1 MLLQTDPIMLEKF
14 RTETA
19 GRSVGGTIRSSI
31 LRHVMRNGNFMV
43 TEIAE
48 ATGYSLTTI
57 AKYVAELQ
65 SDGMIAELERVNLH
79 TKGRKAIRYGVNP
92 DSYYFLGIDM
102 KTFELNI
109 ALINFIGEV
118 VRIERHTDFRF
129 ENTHDALDEL
139 CNRVQRFIDTL
150 EGIDPE
156 KIAGANLNLSGRVDS
171 RTGTSASVFNFEET
185 HDTPLADILKEKLGL
200 KIFIENDT
208 KAMAYG
214 EYMSGENKRYENLLY
229 VNIGW
234 GLGLGIVIDG
244 KVYYGKDGYSG
255 EFGHVHMYN
264 NNILCHCGKKGCIE
278 TEVSGRAI
286 HRKLIERINN
296 GESSVLSRKVR
307 KGAVI
312 TTNDIIEAAEREDPL
327 CIELISQTGTELGH
341 QLAGLINL
349 FNPEIIIIGGN
360 LAQAEPYHFLQPVE
374 LAIRKYS
381 LKLMSQ
387 NVPVVTS
394 ALGTDAG
401 VIGASLIA
409 RSKLFGSI

>member
-1 MLLQTDPIMLEKF
+1 MLEKF

-327 CIELISQTGTELGH
+327 CIELIS
-341 QLAGLINL
+341 
-349 FNPEIIIIGGN
+349 
-360 LAQAEPYHFLQPVE
+360 
-374 LAIRKYS
+374 
-381 LKLMSQ
+381 
-387 NVPVVTS
+387 
-394 ALGTDAG
+394 
-401 VIGASLIA
+401 
-409 RSKLFGSI
+409 

>member
-1 MLLQTDPIMLEKF
+1 MSYICSCKQILFMLEKF

-19 GRSVGGTIRSSI
+19 SRSVRGTIRGSI
-31 LRHVMRNGNFMV
+31 LRHVMRHGNFMM

-57 AKYVAELQ
+57 AKYVAELR

-79 TKGRKAIRYGVNP
+79 TKGRKAILYGVNP
-92 DSYYFLGIDM
+92 DSYYFLGVDM

-129 ENTHDALDEL
+129 ENTHDVLDEL

-171 RTGTSASVFNFEET
+171 CTGTSASVFNFEEL
-185 HDTPLADILKEKLGL
+185 HDTPLADFLKEKLGL

-214 EYMSGENKRYENLLY
+214 EYMSGKNKQYENLLY

-296 GESSVLSRKVR
+296 GESSVLSHKVK

-312 TTNDIIEAAEREDPL
+312 TTNDIIEAAECEDPL

-360 LAQAEPYHFLQPVE
+360 LAQAEPYHFSSPSNWPY
-374 LAIRKYS
+374 A
-381 LKLMSQ
+381 
-387 NVPVVTS
+387 NT
-394 ALGTDAG
+394 
-401 VIGASLIA
+401 
-409 RSKLFGSI
+409 RSS

>member
-1 MLLQTDPIMLEKF
+1 MLEKF

-19 GRSVGGTIRSSI
+19 SRSVRGTIRGSI
-31 LRHVMRNGNFMV
+31 LRHVMRHGNFMM

-57 AKYVAELQ
+57 AKYVAELR

-79 TKGRKAIRYGVNP
+79 TKGRKAILYGVNP
-92 DSYYFLGIDM
+92 DSYYFLGVDM

-118 VRIERHTDFRF
+118 VRIARHTDFRI
-129 ENTHDALDEL
+129 ENTHDVLDEL

-171 RTGTSASVFNFEET
+171 CTGTSASVFNFEEL
-185 HDTPLADILKEKLGL
+185 HDTPLADFLKEKLGL

-214 EYMSGENKRYENLLY
+214 EYMSGKNKQYENLLY

-264 NNILCHCGKKGCIE
+264 NNILCHCG
-278 TEVSGRAI
+278 
-286 HRKLIERINN
+286 
-296 GESSVLSRKVR
+296 
-307 KGAVI
+307 
-312 TTNDIIEAAEREDPL
+312 
-327 CIELISQTGTELGH
+327 
-341 QLAGLINL
+341 
-349 FNPEIIIIGGN
+349 
-360 LAQAEPYHFLQPVE
+360 
-374 LAIRKYS
+374 
-381 LKLMSQ
+381 
-387 NVPVVTS
+387 
-394 ALGTDAG
+394 
-401 VIGASLIA
+401 
-409 RSKLFGSI
+409 

>member
-1 MLLQTDPIMLEKF
+1 MLEKF

-156 KIAGANLNLSGRVDS
+156 KIKN
-171 RTGTSASVFNFEET
+171 
-185 HDTPLADILKEKLGL
+185 
-200 KIFIENDT
+200 
-208 KAMAYG
+208 
-214 EYMSGENKRYENLLY
+214 
-229 VNIGW
+229 
-234 GLGLGIVIDG
+234 
-244 KVYYGKDGYSG
+244 
-255 EFGHVHMYN
+255 
-264 NNILCHCGKKGCIE
+264 
-278 TEVSGRAI
+278 
-286 HRKLIERINN
+286 
-296 GESSVLSRKVR
+296 
-307 KGAVI
+307 
-312 TTNDIIEAAEREDPL
+312 
-327 CIELISQTGTELGH
+327 ELGWYPETTFEV
-341 QLAGLINL
+341 GIEKTINWYL
-349 FNPEIIIIGGN
+349 EHEDWMKN
-360 LAQAEPYHFLQPVE
+360 
-374 LAIRKYS
+374 
-381 LKLMSQ
+381 
-387 NVPVVTS
+387 VTS
-394 ALGTDAG
+394 GDYQKYYAEMY
-401 VIGASLIA
+401 
-409 RSKLFGSI
+409 KNK

>member
-1 MLLQTDPIMLEKF
+1 MLEKF

-139 CNRVQRFIDTL
+139 CNRVQRFI
-150 EGIDPE
+150 GDPRHAARGHSE
-156 KIAGANLNLSGRVDS
+156 RK
-171 RTGTSASVFNFEET
+171 TGV
-185 HDTPLADILKEKLGL
+185 
-200 KIFIENDT
+200 
-208 KAMAYG
+208 
-214 EYMSGENKRYENLLY
+214 ENLHRERHQ
-229 VNIGW
+229 GD
-234 GLGLGIVIDG
+234 GLRRIHVR
-244 KVYYGKDGYSG
+244 G
-255 EFGHVHMYN
+255 E
-264 NNILCHCGKKGCIE
+264 
-278 TEVSGRAI
+278 
-286 HRKLIERINN
+286 
-296 GESSVLSRKVR
+296 
-307 KGAVI
+307 
-312 TTNDIIEAAEREDPL
+312 
-327 CIELISQTGTELGH
+327 QT
-341 QLAGLINL
+341 
-349 FNPEIIIIGGN
+349 
-360 LAQAEPYHFLQPVE
+360 V
-374 LAIRKYS
+374 
-381 LKLMSQ
+381 
-387 NVPVVTS
+387 
-394 ALGTDAG
+394 
-401 VIGASLIA
+401 
-409 RSKLFGSI
+409 

>member
-1 MLLQTDPIMLEKF
+1 MSYICSCKQILFMLEKF

-19 GRSVGGTIRSSI
+19 SRSVRGTIRGSI
-31 LRHVMRNGNFMV
+31 LRHVMRHGNFMM

-57 AKYVAELQ
+57 AKYVAELR

-79 TKGRKAIRYGVNP
+79 TKGRKAILYGVNP
-92 DSYYFLGIDM
+92 DSYYFLGVDM

-129 ENTHDALDEL
+129 ENTHDVLDEL

-171 RTGTSASVFNFEET
+171 CTGTSASVFNFEEL
-185 HDTPLADILKEKLGL
+185 HDTPLADFLKEKLGL

-214 EYMSGENKRYENLLY
+214 EYMSGKNKQYENLLY

-264 NNILCHCGKKGCIE
+264 NNILCHCGKRD
-278 TEVSGRAI
+278 VSRPRSRA
-286 HRKLIERINN
+286 
-296 GESSVLSRKVR
+296 
-307 KGAVI
+307 
-312 TTNDIIEAAEREDPL
+312 
-327 CIELISQTGTELGH
+327 
-341 QLAGLINL
+341 
-349 FNPEIIIIGGN
+349 
-360 LAQAEPYHFLQPVE
+360 
-374 LAIRKYS
+374 
-381 LKLMSQ
+381 
-387 NVPVVTS
+387 VPST
-394 ALGTDAG
+394 AN
-401 VIGASLIA
+401 
-409 RSKLFGSI
+409 

>member
-1 MLLQTDPIMLEKF
+1 MLEKF

-171 RTGTSASVFNFEET
+171 RTAARGHSERKTGA
-185 HDTPLADILKEKLGL
+185 
-200 KIFIENDT
+200 
-208 KAMAYG
+208 
-214 EYMSGENKRYENLLY
+214 ENL
-229 VNIGW
+229 
-234 GLGLGIVIDG
+234 
-244 KVYYGKDGYSG
+244 
-255 EFGHVHMYN
+255 
-264 NNILCHCGKKGCIE
+264 
-278 TEVSGRAI
+278 
-286 HRKLIERINN
+286 HRKRHQGDGLRRIHVR
-296 GESSVLSRKVR
+296 GE
-307 KGAVI
+307 
-312 TTNDIIEAAEREDPL
+312 
-327 CIELISQTGTELGH
+327 QT
-341 QLAGLINL
+341 
-349 FNPEIIIIGGN
+349 
-360 LAQAEPYHFLQPVE
+360 V
-374 LAIRKYS
+374 
-381 LKLMSQ
+381 
-387 NVPVVTS
+387 
-394 ALGTDAG
+394 
-401 VIGASLIA
+401 
-409 RSKLFGSI
+409 

>member
-1 MLLQTDPIMLEKF
+1 MLEKF

-19 GRSVGGTIRSSI
+19 SRSVRGTIRGSI
-31 LRHVMRNGNFMV
+31 LRHVMRHGNFMM

-57 AKYVAELQ
+57 AKYVAELR

-79 TKGRKAIRYGVNP
+79 TKGRKAILYGVNP
-92 DSYYFLGIDM
+92 DSYYFLGVDM

-129 ENTHDALDEL
+129 ENTHDVLDEL

-156 KIAGANLNLSGRVDS
+156 KIAGANL
-171 RTGTSASVFNFEET
+171 SVFNFEEL
-185 HDTPLADILKEKLGL
+185 HDTPLADFLKEKLGL

-214 EYMSGENKRYENLLY
+214 EYMSGKNKQYENLLY

-296 GESSVLSRKVR
+296 GESSVLSHKVK

-312 TTNDIIEAAEREDPL
+312 TTNDIIEAAECEDPL

-387 NVPVVTS
+387 NVSVVTS
-394 ALGTDAG
+394 SLGTDAG